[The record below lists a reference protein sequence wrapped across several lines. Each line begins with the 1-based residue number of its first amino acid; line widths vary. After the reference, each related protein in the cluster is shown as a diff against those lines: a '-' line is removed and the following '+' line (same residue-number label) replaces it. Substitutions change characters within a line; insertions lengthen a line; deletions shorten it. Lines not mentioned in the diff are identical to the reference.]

1 MFVRTAAVIGAGT
14 MGAEIA
20 YAIADAEL
28 PVILHDVDHR
38 RVESGL
44 NRARSLWQ
52 ARVEDGRL
60 DAAALERRLEMI
72 TGASDLAPLGDADL
86 VIEAVPEE
94 LEIKQAVFAELDAAT
109 PSHAILATNTSA
121 LSITAI
127 GEVTERPDKV
137 VGLHFFYPAATS
149 RLVEVIESDYTSPE
163 TARDAAAFAQSIRRS
178 AIRCGE
184 APGFVVNRILNAAV
198 SELWRAQAELG
209 VSPEEIDAMVVES
222 KAAPIGPFR
231 LTDLLGLDIVLHV
244 AEHLRE
250 CYGERFYV
258 SEQLRELVAAGHL
271 GVKSGRGFYDHG
283 G

>member
-20 YAIADAEL
+20 YAVADAEL

-38 RVESGL
+38 CVEAGL

-52 ARVEDGRL
+52 ARVEQGAL
-60 DAAALERRLEMI
+60 EPAAMERRLALI
-72 TGASDLAPLGDADL
+72 TGASDLGRLGNADL

-137 VGLHFFYPAATS
+137 VGLHFFYPASSS
-149 RLVEVIESDYTSPE
+149 RLIEVIESDYTSPE
-163 TARDAAAFAQSIRRS
+163 TARDAAAFARSIRRTP
-178 AIRCGE
+178 IRCGE

-209 VSPEEIDAMVVES
+209 VSPSEIDAMVMES

-271 GVKSGRGFYDHG
+271 GTKSGKGFYEHG
-283 G
+283 